1 MARHVF
7 FSFDY
12 DDVWRASMI
21 RNAHV
26 VEGRA
31 RAGFHDASLWE
42 KSKRKSN
49 EAIERMIGEALRGT
63 SVTAVLIGPRTAFSR
78 WVSYEIQA
86 SIDRGNGLFGVYIDA
101 LPDASGSTSRRGRA
115 PAKLLATKAPCYAY
129 DRRRFGDWVE
139 QAAIRAGRP
148 KVKKKKSSWWF

>member
-12 DDVWRASMI
+12 DDVWRASII

-31 RAGFHDASLWE
+31 RAGFHDASVWE
-42 KSKRKSN
+42 KAKRKN
-49 EAIERMIGEALRGT
+49 DEAIKRMIADALRGT

-78 WVSYEIQA
+78 WVSHEIRA
-86 SIDRGNGLFGVYIDA
+86 SIDRGNGLVGVYIEG
-101 LPDASGSTSRRGRA
+101 LPDASGRTSRRGRP
-115 PAKLLATKAPCYAY
+115 PAKLLAAKAPCYVY

-148 KVKKKKSSWWF
+148 KMKKQGSWWF